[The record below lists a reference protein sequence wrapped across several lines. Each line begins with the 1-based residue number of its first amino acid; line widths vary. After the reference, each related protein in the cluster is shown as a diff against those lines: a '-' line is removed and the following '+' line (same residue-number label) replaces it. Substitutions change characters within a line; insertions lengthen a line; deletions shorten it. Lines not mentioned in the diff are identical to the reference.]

1 MSNNSRTKSNS
12 NGFAIKK
19 SNFKKEFWEFILN
32 LIWLLIKLECGWL
45 VPIGVWI
52 RSIAISNKFI
62 FLFNLYDIILAD
74 EIYFWSIQQKEW
86 FLTTPLPNRKF
97 LSLLILTDYPPS
109 VGLANLFLGE
119 RLWLPVHQHLFI
131 LPFLH
136 FLKNIWAPPLQLGFV
151 RASSLNW
158 SMMILIEQTSSSL
171 APVLMLRK

>member
-1 MSNNSRTKSNS
+1 MQRHLFLLDCIMSNNSRTKFNS
-12 NGFAIKK
+12 NVFAIKK
-19 SNFKKEFWEFILN
+19 SNFKKEFWGFILN

-52 RSIAISNKFI
+52 RSIAIRNKFI
-62 FLFNLYDIILAD
+62 FLSNFNNIITGNGALILTA

-131 LPFLH
+131 LPCALSQKY
-136 FLKNIWAPPLQLGFV
+136 LGAPLT
-151 RASSLNW
+151 
-158 SMMILIEQTSSSL
+158 I
-171 APVLMLRK
+171 

>member
-1 MSNNSRTKSNS
+1 MSNNSRTKFNS
-12 NGFAIKK
+12 NVFAIKK
-19 SNFKKEFWEFILN
+19 SNFKKEFWGFILN

-52 RSIAISNKFI
+52 RSIAIRNKFI
-62 FLFNLYDIILAD
+62 FLSNFNNIITGNGALILTA

-131 LPFLH
+131 LTF
-136 FLKNIWAPPLQLGFV
+136 FCTFSKIFGRPPYNLDL
-151 RASSLNW
+151 L
-158 SMMILIEQTSSSL
+158 E
-171 APVLMLRK
+171 LRLSIGQWWF